1 MSKHTTIE
9 QLRKLAQRTKDE
21 IDRIDIRVDNVAG
34 AIESLPVTEDGTL
47 DVITSVKV
55 NGTALPVTDTVVDIG
70 TAIASAVSDAGHLK
84 RKKADSKDAIDLTAA
99 DADQYIYMVPNAS
112 SDEDDIYDEYLIL
125 DGKLEHIGCT
135 KVDISGKVDKV
146 DGKGLSANDYTND
159 DKAKLDGI
167 EVATDAE
174 VDAMLDEV
182 FLCEESAEESVEE
195 AAADE
200 VESAEEAEEEAL

>member
-99 DADQYIYMVPNAS
+99 DADQYIYMVPNTG

-174 VDAMLDEV
+174 VAAMLDEV
-182 FLCEESAEESVEE
+182 FNPY
-195 AAADE
+195 
-200 VESAEEAEEEAL
+200 EEAEEEATDAAVADEPVNIEEEQ